1 MLEES
6 NSIGT
11 MARTTD
17 LAGHFLEP
25 LARDIKQNI
34 SANLLVWAS
43 PYFVAN
49 LTRHPLTVRH
59 FLLSFG
65 RIAVC
70 LIAAFHKYMVADW
83 SASFE
88 ILDYHS
94 TLTIVSGHMQ
104 QRISFFI

>member
-34 SANLLVWAS
+34 STNLLVWAS

-49 LTRHPLTVRH
+49 LTRHPLTVRR
-59 FLLSFG
+59 LSRVLPFVW
-65 RIAVC
+65 IAVC
-70 LIAAFHKYMVADW
+70 LTVTIPKYNHGCRWAGLLCLNFWMP
-83 SASFE
+83 
-88 ILDYHS
+88 S
-94 TLTIVSGHMQ
+94 TLTV
-104 QRISFFI
+104 